1 MYLKYILRYAHF
13 ISIYNK
19 KGKENEMICYC
30 FNISRNDIVKEVN
43 QGCEY
48 IRDIRNN
55 TKACMGWGRCNAGV
69 ERVAY
74 KAIKDRNK
82 NMEIK

>member
-1 MYLKYILRYAHF
+1 MRKIFNNLKSYF
-13 ISIYNK
+13 K
-19 KGKENEMICYC
+19 KKEDDNETIWYC
-30 FNISRNDIVKEVN
+30 FNISRNNIVKQVN

-55 TKACMGWGRCNAGV
+55 TKAGMGCGRCNAGV

-74 KAIKDRNK
+74 KAIKNRNK
-82 NMEIK
+82 NIEIK

>member
-1 MYLKYILRYAHF
+1 
-13 ISIYNK
+13 
-19 KGKENEMICYC
+19 MICYC

-55 TKACMGWGRCNAGV
+55 TKACMG
-69 ERVAY
+69 
-74 KAIKDRNK
+74 
-82 NMEIK
+82 